1 MIETPQKILLVLP
14 SRGTLRRKRIF
25 DIVGAFCGLLVLSPI
40 FLLAALA
47 VRLSSPGEVFFRQE
61 RMGLGGKPFVIY
73 KFRTMRKDNAGLKI
87 TTSGD
92 SRITPVGRILRKS
105 KLDELPQ
112 LFNVLKGDM
121 SFVGPRPE
129 VKEYTDLYTEE
140 ERQVFL
146 VRPGIT
152 GVASIRYRNENDVL
166 AASTDPNWTYIHEIM
181 PEKLRLDLTYIPKAS
196 VWYDIQLIFET
207 FAVIVKG

>member
-1 MIETPQKILLVLP
+1 MALTQNTLITLPNTGVLA
-14 SRGTLRRKRIF
+14 RKRIF
-25 DIVGAFCGLLVLSPI
+25 DIFVAVCGLLVLSPI

-47 VRLSSPGEVFFRQE
+47 VRVSSPGEILFRQE
-61 RMGLGGKPFVIY
+61 RIGRGGKPFIIY

-87 TTSGD
+87 TTSSD
-92 SRITPVGRILRKS
+92 SRITPIGKLLRKS

-112 LFNVLKGDM
+112 LINVLKGDM

-152 GVASIRYRNENDVL
+152 GVASIRYRNENDIL
-166 AASTDPNWTYIHEIM
+166 SASIDPNWTYIHEIM

-207 FAVIVKG
+207 FAVIVKS

>member
-1 MIETPQKILLVLP
+1 MALTQNTLITLPNTGVLA
-14 SRGTLRRKRIF
+14 RKRIF
-25 DIVGAFCGLLVLSPI
+25 DIFVAACGLLVLSPI

-47 VRLSSPGEVFFRQE
+47 VRVSSPGEILFRQE
-61 RMGLGGKPFVIY
+61 RIGQGGKPFIIY

-87 TTSGD
+87 TTSSD
-92 SRITPVGRILRKS
+92 SRITPIGKILRKS

-112 LFNVLKGDM
+112 LINVLKGDM

-152 GVASIRYRNENDVL
+152 GVASIRYRNENDIL
-166 AASTDPNWTYIHEIM
+166 SASIDPNWTYIHEVM

-207 FAVIVKG
+207 FAVIVKS

>member
-1 MIETPQKILLVLP
+1 MALTQNTLITLPNTGVLA
-14 SRGTLRRKRIF
+14 RKRIF
-25 DIVGAFCGLLVLSPI
+25 DIFVAACGLLVLSPI

-47 VRLSSPGEVFFRQE
+47 VRVSSPGEILFRQE
-61 RMGLGGKPFVIY
+61 RIGRGGKPFIIY

-87 TTSGD
+87 TTSSD
-92 SRITPVGRILRKS
+92 SRITPIGKILRKS

-112 LFNVLKGDM
+112 LINVLKGDM

-152 GVASIRYRNENDVL
+152 GVASIRYRNENDIL
-166 AASTDPNWTYIHEIM
+166 SASIDPNWTYIHEVM

-207 FAVIVKG
+207 FAVIVKS